1 MKGLGDKVLLLL
13 MLVLFVVIIT
23 GDGDDY
29 VDDYQKYVNE
39 SDEQGHV
46 ELAIS
51 MIMMIMMLISDLK
64 LIRATL
70 SWRSAR

>member
-51 MIMMIMMLISDLK
+51 KIIMIMMIMM
-64 LIRATL
+64 
-70 SWRSAR
+70 

>member
-70 SWRSAR
+70 SWRPAR

>member
-23 GDGDDY
+23 GDGDDD
-29 VDDYQKYVNE
+29 VEDYQNCVNE